1 MSDSELERLRRRR
14 LAQYFERLN
23 SSKEEKKEEVSKQDL
38 LNQIFIGRA
47 WEVFNA
53 TRAQYPQVANKLSD
67 VIDQFMEKHGKKLRK
82 NFVNSQGKLE
92 SHVVILVNGRNYLF
106 LEELNTKLK
115 DGDIIV
121 ISPPLVGG

>member
-1 MSDSELERLRRRR
+1 MVNVTLKLMTIFSTDVGLTQIDYSD
-14 LAQYFERLN
+14 
-23 SSKEEKKEEVSKQDL
+23 V
-38 LNQIFIGRA
+38 
-47 WEVFNA
+47 
-53 TRAQYPQVANKLSD
+53 NKLSD

-115 DGDIIV
+115 EGDIIV
-121 ISPPLVGG
+121 ISPPLIGG